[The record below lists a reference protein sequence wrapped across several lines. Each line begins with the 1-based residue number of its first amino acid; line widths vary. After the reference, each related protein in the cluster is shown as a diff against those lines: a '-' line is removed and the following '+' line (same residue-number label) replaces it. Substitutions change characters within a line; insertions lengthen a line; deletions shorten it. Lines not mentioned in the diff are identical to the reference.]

1 MTETAATPPS
11 RWRKSSYSGGNNEC
25 LEVAALVTGGI
36 GVRDSKAP
44 EGPVLAFGAGAWQ
57 AFVEEAQGHLTGC
70 ASAHDRIVG
79 PK

>member
-11 RWRKSSYSGGNNEC
+11 HWRKSSYSGGNNEC

-36 GVRDSKAP
+36 AVRDSKAP

-57 AFVEEAQGHLTGC
+57 AFVEEARER
-70 ASAHDRIVG
+70 RIAG
-79 PK
+79 G